1 MHCPFCNHS
10 NTRVI
15 DSRYVV
21 ATNRVRRRRQCPMCL
36 ERFTTYETAELSLPR
51 VIKRDG
57 LRETFSEEK
66 LRGGMMRALEKRPV
80 ETARVEAAIARIIK
94 TLIQSG
100 EKEIEAQRLG
110 ELVMNALRELDEVA
124 YIRFASVYLSFD
136 NINAFREVIE
146 RLEHEP
152 SSVSWDK
159 QIPLRKGDIS

>member
-1 MHCPFCNHS
+1 MHCPFCGHS
-10 NTRVI
+10 DTRVI
-15 DSRYVV
+15 DSRYVE
-21 ATNRVRRRRQCPMCL
+21 ATNQVRRRRQCPVCL
-36 ERFTTYETAELSLPR
+36 ERFTTYETAALSLPR
-51 VIKRDG
+51 VIKRGG

-80 ETARVEAAIARIIK
+80 ETSRVEASISRIIK

-100 EKEIEAQRLG
+100 EKEIEACRIG

-136 NINAFREVIE
+136 DINAFREVIE

-152 SSVSWDK
+152 SPALRDK
-159 QIPLRKGDIS
+159 QIPLLKGDVS

>member
-1 MHCPFCNHS
+1 MHCPFCDHS
-10 NTRVI
+10 DTRVI
-15 DSRYVV
+15 DSRYVE
-21 ATNRVRRRRQCPMCL
+21 ATNQVRRRRQCPVCL

-51 VIKRDG
+51 IIKRGG

-80 ETARVEAAIARIIK
+80 ETARVEASISRITK

-100 EKEIEAQRLG
+100 EKEIEARRLG

-136 NINAFREVIE
+136 DINAFREVIE

-152 SSVSWDK
+152 SPAFRDK
-159 QIPLRKGDIS
+159 QIPLLKGDVS

>member
-1 MHCPFCNHS
+1 MHCPFCGHS
-10 NTRVI
+10 DTRVI
-15 DSRYVV
+15 DSRYVA
-21 ATNRVRRRRQCPMCL
+21 ATNQVRRRRQCLACF
-36 ERFTTYETAELSLPR
+36 ERFTTYETAALSLPR

-80 ETARVEAAIARIIK
+80 ETARVEAAIGRIIK

-146 RLEHEP
+146 RLEREP
-152 SSVSWDK
+152 SPALRDK
-159 QIPLRKGDIS
+159 QIPLLKGDVS